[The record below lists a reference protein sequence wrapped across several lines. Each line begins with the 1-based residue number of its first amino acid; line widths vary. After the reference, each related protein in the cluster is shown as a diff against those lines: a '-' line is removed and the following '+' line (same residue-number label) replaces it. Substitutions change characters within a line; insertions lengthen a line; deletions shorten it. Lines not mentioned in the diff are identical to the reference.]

1 MKYIGISLIHG
12 IECCTPSFS
21 LLISGGGAACVRRG
35 CPHSNANSNT
45 VPGVVFAKTVEA
57 GCSGQPANVKTPALH
72 RTYLCLRVLPSTMWE
87 ALESV
92 TACQWQRDD
101 LIQHCKI
108 FFFFLLLLFFF
119 LLFYFWLCLINL
131 GTLVG
136 SWQQACKVR
145 FVHCSLSLM
154 KWSVTGAR
162 KLGWS
167 GLMWVSWW

>member
-1 MKYIGISLIHG
+1 MKTVKQGGECLSAERSLWQRQTSAWAKNSLISQNCESIGISLIHG

-45 VPGVVFAKTVEA
+45 VPGVVFAKTGEA
-57 GCSGQPANVKTPALH
+57 GCSGQPANVKTQALR

-101 LIQHCKI
+101 LIQRCKI
-108 FFFFLLLLFFF
+108 FFFYFIIFFF
-119 LLFYFWLCLINL
+119 IILFLALPN
-131 GTLVG
+131 
-136 SWQQACKVR
+136 
-145 FVHCSLSLM
+145 
-154 KWSVTGAR
+154 
-162 KLGWS
+162 
-167 GLMWVSWW
+167 

>member
-1 MKYIGISLIHG
+1 MGLSVAHLR
-12 IECCTPSFS
+12 S
-21 LLISGGGAACVRRG
+21 LLISGGGTVCAKRG
-35 CPHSNANSNT
+35 CPHSNADSNT
-45 VPGVVFAKTVEA
+45 VPVVVFAKTEE
-57 GCSGQPANVKTPALH
+57 GCCSGQPPNVKQELYTKHISASESFPAPCDSS
-72 RTYLCLRVLPSTMWE
+72 RQ

-92 TACQWQRDD
+92 TACQRLWND
-101 LIQHCKI
+101 LILHRKI
-108 FFFFLLLLFFF
+108 F
-119 LLFYFWLCLINL
+119 FYFWLCLINL

-154 KWSVTGAR
+154 KWSVSGAR